1 MIEGVNDIE
10 VSDSE
15 IREYFKMLTLRPITQ
30 PTLSV
35 GKSVAKIAQCRIIE
49 VLKLGLIPVRVGN
62 YYLMKADV
70 LDKVF
75 KELDRST
82 VESAN
87 RQ

>member
-1 MIEGVNDIE
+1 MDGINDIE

-35 GKSVAKIAQCRIIE
+35 GRSVAKIAQWRIIK
-49 VLKLGLIPVRVGN
+49 VLKLGLLPIRVGN

-82 VESAN
+82 IESAN